1 VSTVAV
7 VVVVVGACIG
17 VVTSMM
23 TRTLEPATKRPAHE
37 RGPDPEADDD
47 APVDEVEDA
56 VEDVDDVETT
66 DVPVEPVAAPPP
78 PPERS
83 EPLPPGV
90 RPPSIRAARALLA
103 SPPPTAPAP
112 ARARRVRPRP
122 LPRDEGVPHRP
133 TRWWERLRS
142 LVALT
147 TVSVVLGLLAAVA
160 VGVAMVALFSLLR
173 SAVG

>member
-37 RGPDPEADDD
+37 RGPDPEPDDELE
-47 APVDEVEDA
+47 VGVHDEV
-56 VEDVDDVETT
+56 VLDDQVVL
-66 DVPVEPVAAPPP
+66 DDPVEPVAERPA

-83 EPLPPGV
+83 QPLPPGV

-103 SPPPTAPAP
+103 APAAAPAP
-112 ARARRVRPRP
+112 AAARVRRPRP
-122 LPRDEGVPHRP
+122 RPIPRDLGVPHRP

-142 LVALT
+142 AVALT